1 MVEPEKH
8 NIFSMTSP
16 ELLFSN
22 ASFVRNYAK
31 KFTSVKP
38 FHKNLAK
45 DFIEKLTLHQKI
57 TRAN

>member
-1 MVEPEKH
+1 MVKPEKH

-16 ELLFSN
+16 ELLFSK

-45 DFIEKLTLHQKI
+45 DFIEKI
-57 TRAN
+57 I